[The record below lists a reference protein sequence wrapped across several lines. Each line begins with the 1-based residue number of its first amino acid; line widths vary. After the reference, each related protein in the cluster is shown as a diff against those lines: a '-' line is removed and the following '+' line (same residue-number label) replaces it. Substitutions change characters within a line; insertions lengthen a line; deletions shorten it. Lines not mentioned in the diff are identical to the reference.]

1 MDRLCPGT
9 SSLPARLIRPL
20 YNARLL
26 EQLRLARID
35 GSYAKLMPRLL
46 KIDLL
51 IIDDWGLERL
61 TQEQRQDVLEI
72 IEDRHR
78 LKSLMMTSQLPT
90 QSWHEMVADPTMADA
105 IMDRLMEK
113 NYKLELK
120 GESMRKNQK
129 TL

>member
-1 MDRLCPGT
+1 M
-9 SSLPARLIRPL
+9 A
-20 YNARLL
+20 
-26 EQLRLARID
+26 
-35 GSYAKLMPRLL
+35 RLL

-61 TQEQRQDVLEI
+61 SQEQRRDILEI

-90 QSWHEMVADPTMADA
+90 QVWHEMIADPTIADA

-113 NYKLELK
+113 SYKLDLK
-120 GESMRKNQK
+120 GESMRKRQK
-129 TL
+129 IL